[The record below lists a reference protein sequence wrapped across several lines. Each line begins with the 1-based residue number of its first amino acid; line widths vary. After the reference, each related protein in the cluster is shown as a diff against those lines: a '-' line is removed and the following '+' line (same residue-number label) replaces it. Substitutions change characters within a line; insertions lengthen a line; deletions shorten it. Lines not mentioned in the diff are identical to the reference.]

1 MTAARRVLSPHIVIL
16 CVLVLMSASHG
27 EDALKRAALITY
39 TCQAEDEDRQQSD
52 RLQVFKVLL
61 SDH

>member
-1 MTAARRVLSPHIVIL
+1 MTVRVLSPHIVIL
-16 CVLVLMSASHG
+16 CVLALMSVSHS

-39 TCQAEDEDRQQSD
+39 TCQAEDENRQQSD
-52 RLQVFKVLL
+52 RLEVFNILL